1 MINNLEFNVWGRD
14 FSLQVEYDCYE
25 GETVSPEQED
35 AIKAFM
41 SHSEWI
47 EEAKHTV
54 ENYCKEAVLADCEN
68 QKKDNIFSYIK
79 PEFLFVPRNK
89 KCPRVLLVCKYRYD
103 PEHGLAVVF
112 SADGDISVGPQD
124 IIL

>member
-79 PEFLFVPRNK
+79 PEAVFIKRDK
-89 KCPRVLLVCKYRYD
+89 TKPRVALMCKYRYD

-112 SADGDISVGPQD
+112 DTNGKVTVGAQD